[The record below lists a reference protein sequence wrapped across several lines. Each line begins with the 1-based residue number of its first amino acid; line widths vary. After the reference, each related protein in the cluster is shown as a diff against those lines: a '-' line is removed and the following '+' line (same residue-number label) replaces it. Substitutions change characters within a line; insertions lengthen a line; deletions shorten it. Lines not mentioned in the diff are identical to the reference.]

1 MKNFDNSNMVL
12 FLLFAAV
19 VVVSGCIQN
28 SSTNLNSDFELD
40 YEHSDID
47 SSGLELYE
55 NSMSEIEN
63 TTYSVKTDNKMAM
76 NLLVI
81 SLSVNMSSEGVFEK
95 DSSEINSSGTLD
107 LGLGDKSNSTTFNT
121 NVKTS
126 ENGTVITT
134 DGNRTQTQ
142 KYTREKLGVSLEA
155 LKDIKVNNAS
165 VLGVTQL
172 NGEENILLEL
182 EVNSSDLMTNSEHI
196 FEVHS
201 PVQESV
207 EDGQEMNQIKSFNKS
222 KAYLWIDR
230 DSQIPSKFAY
240 YGSANQDALQVRSVT
255 EYSQN

>member
-81 SLSVNMSSEGVFEK
+81 SLSV
-95 DSSEINSSGTLD
+95 T
-107 LGLGDKSNSTTFNT
+107 
-121 NVKTS
+121 
-126 ENGTVITT
+126 
-134 DGNRTQTQ
+134 
-142 KYTREKLGVSLEA
+142 
-155 LKDIKVNNAS
+155 
-165 VLGVTQL
+165 
-172 NGEENILLEL
+172 
-182 EVNSSDLMTNSEHI
+182 
-196 FEVHS
+196 
-201 PVQESV
+201 
-207 EDGQEMNQIKSFNKS
+207 
-222 KAYLWIDR
+222 
-230 DSQIPSKFAY
+230 
-240 YGSANQDALQVRSVT
+240 
-255 EYSQN
+255 